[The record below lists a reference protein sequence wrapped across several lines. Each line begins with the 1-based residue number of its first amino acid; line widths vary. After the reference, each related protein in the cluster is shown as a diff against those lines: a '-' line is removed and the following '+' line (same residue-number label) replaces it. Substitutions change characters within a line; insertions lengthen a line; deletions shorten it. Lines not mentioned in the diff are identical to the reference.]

1 LSNIARRWVDA
12 GYVRARP
19 DGSLGA
25 LVRRAVAVR
34 EFVTG
39 RVQHS
44 LLLVLGAVAFVL
56 VIACANVANLQLARA
71 DLRAREISLRAAL
84 GASRG
89 QIVRQLLTE
98 SVALALAGGLAGIGL
113 AWAALRLVIA
123 LRPASLPRLGDV
135 TLDAWVL
142 AATASLS
149 VVTGLMFGLV
159 PALHLSRPNVAA
171 ILNEEGRSA
180 TTSRSRRVRGGLV
193 VLQLATSLVLAV
205 GAGLLIRSLVEMT
218 RIDLGFDPE
227 HVLTAQLQAS

>member
-1 LSNIARRWVDA
+1 
-12 GYVRARP
+12 
-19 DGSLGA
+19 
-25 LVRRAVAVR
+25 
-34 EFVTG
+34 
-39 RVQHS
+39 
-44 LLLVLGAVAFVL
+44 
-56 VIACANVANLQLARA
+56 
-71 DLRAREISLRAAL
+71 
-84 GASRG
+84 
-89 QIVRQLLTE
+89 
-98 SVALALAGGLAGIGL
+98 LALAGGLAGIGL